1 MSEDFIDENFAS
13 LGDYYPFSKKKRR
26 EPTPKPEPKE
36 NESWESKSYKKTMPN
51 GVDMEMYTLG
61 SLAEA
66 LGRPIITIRAWMKA
80 GYLPVSPYRLP
91 ARVDKHGH
99 TRQGRRLY
107 SKPMI
112 EAAVEVFRSA
122 GILETS
128 RINWVDHRQVALDI
142 AEAWNK
148 IRAQE
153 TNTTK

>member
-1 MSEDFIDENFAS
+1 MKEDFIDESFAA
-13 LGDYYPFSKKKRR
+13 LDDYYPFSKKKRKTF
-26 EPTPKPEPKE
+26 EVKAEPKE
-36 NESWESKSYKKTMPN
+36 KESWEERSYKKTMPN
-51 GVDMEMYTLG
+51 GKDMDMYTLG
-61 SLAEA
+61 SLADA

-91 ARVDKHGH
+91 AQVDKHGH

-107 SKPMI
+107 SRAMI
-112 EAAVEVFRSA
+112 EAAVEVFSSA

-128 RINWVDHRQVALDI
+128 RINWVDNRHVATDI

-153 TNTTK
+153 TNTTN